1 MKKGFTLIELLAVIT
16 ILALVALI
24 TSISVANMVKES
36 KDELSDAQI
45 KSIELAAKAWGA
57 DNITL
62 LPSGDSCSFITLKD
76 LKENGL
82 LDSNILNPKDKEE
95 LSNDLKIKITSK
107 LNSKGKS
114 ILTYEV
120 NSSNVGNC
128 SYIGNPIYVDLPKG
142 LTPVIYDGTNWK
154 VPELNQEWY
163 DYDKQM
169 WANAVVL
176 GSGKTKKPGEIVTV
190 EGDNPDA
197 LMMLVYIPRYEY
209 KIEGQYGKGGQSAEL
224 PGEIEVN
231 FIGKNIKTP
240 TEGYIIH
247 PAFNFDGEKSG
258 FWVGKFELSHETLS
272 SSTTSNNLGCSSTS
286 CTNASGLRILPNK
299 ASLRYNNVSNFWYII
314 RSIESTS
321 TFGLNNMD
329 THMMKNSEWGAV
341 AYLSQSKYGKYG
353 NSDYEGAQKE
363 VYINNSS
370 SFYTGRSGG
379 NKGGNTQIKDTYT
392 DQTSTTQY
400 INYGY
405 YTYDGYLLSYN
416 TNNKTETRDINKGT
430 GASTTGNIYGV
441 YDMSGGSWEYV
452 MGAYGPEYPTIGSS
466 GFESTVFTGNTIESK
481 YYDIYANST
490 NSTSNDGSQSC
501 NNGVCLGHAM
511 SETASWYGDYTH
523 VVTSSYPWFLLGG
536 YYFDNTYAGVFS
548 RDFAQG
554 FSGGNNSARVVG
566 FGK

>member
-142 LTPVIYDGTNWK
+142 LTPVIYDGENWK

-163 DYDKQM
+163 NYDKQM

-176 GSGKTKKPGEIVTV
+176 GSGKTKKPGDIVTV

-197 LMMLVYIPRYEY
+197 LMMLVYIPRFEY
-209 KIEGQYGKGGQSAEL
+209 KIEGEFGKGGQSAEL

-231 FIGKNIKTP
+231 FIGKNITTP
-240 TEGYIIH
+240 TEGYHIH
-247 PAFNFDGEKSG
+247 PAFTFDGEKGG
-258 FWVGKFELSHETLS
+258 FWVGKFEIS
-272 SSTTSNNLGCSSTS
+272 SVGTNTNENNNLGCNQDGCTS
-286 CTNASGLRILPNK
+286 DISNLRILPNK
-299 ASLRYNNVSNFWYII
+299 QSLRYNDISNFFYAI
-314 RSIESTS
+314 RSIENTS

-353 NSDYEGAQKE
+353 NNDYEGAQKE
-363 VYINNSS
+363 VYQN
-370 SFYTGRSGG
+370 
-379 NKGGNTQIKDTYT
+379 KDTGHVTGKSNGTPSQNTSYT
-392 DQTSTTQY
+392 QC
-400 INYGY
+400 
-405 YTYDGYLLSYN
+405 SYN
-416 TNNKTETRDINKGT
+416 QKKGT
-430 GASTTGNIYGV
+430 DTNQDQNNCGPGASTTGNIYGI
-441 YDMSGGSWEYV
+441 YDMSGGAWEYV
-452 MGAYGPEYPTIGSS
+452 MGAYGTSTPTIGNS
-466 GFESTVFTGNTIESK
+466 GFGSTVFTGNTIESK
-481 YYDIYANST
+481 YYNIYKT
-490 NSTSNDGSQSC
+490 NDVLTACD
-501 NNGVCLGHAM
+501 NNGPCLGHAM
-511 SETASWYGDYTH
+511 SETASWYGDYSNM
-523 VVTSSYPWFLLGG
+523 VSSSFPWFVRGDLCISDSG
-536 YYFDNTYAGVFS
+536 AGVFYHS
-548 RDFAQG
+548 YANG
-554 FSGGNNSARVVG
+554 LSGSDYSARVVD

>member
-120 NSSNVGNC
+120 NSSSVGNC

-142 LTPVIYDGTNWK
+142 LTPVIYDGENWK

-176 GSGKTKKPGEIVTV
+176 GSGKTKKPGEVVTV

-209 KIEGQYGKGGQSAEL
+209 KIEGEFGKGGQSAEL

-231 FIGKNIKTP
+231 FIGKNTTIP
-240 TEGYIIH
+240 SSEEYHIH
-247 PAFNFDGEKSG
+247 PAFTFDGEKSG
-258 FWVGKFELSHETLS
+258 FWVGKFEIS
-272 SSTTSNNLGCSSTS
+272 SVGENLTTADNLGCSTTS
-286 CTNASGLRILPNK
+286 CTNAQYLRILPNVS
-299 ASLRYNNVSNFWYII
+299 SLRYNNVSNFWYGIK
-314 RSIESTS
+314 SIENTS

-353 NSDYEGAQKE
+353 NKYYENKYKE
-363 VYINNSS
+363 VYQNKSE
-370 SFYTGRSGG
+370 SFITGLSNGTPSQSNYRDGG
-379 NKGGNTQIKDTYT
+379 QCTYNDMTNLGVDSDNYKKGLCGP
-392 DQTSTTQY
+392 
-400 INYGY
+400 
-405 YTYDGYLLSYN
+405 
-416 TNNKTETRDINKGT
+416 

-441 YDMSGGSWEYV
+441 YDMSGGAYEYV
-452 MGAYGPEYPTIGSS
+452 MGGYGDSEGIYSGLNSLSNS
-466 GFESTVFTGNTIESK
+466 GFNGKTGNDNGNIVNGVSMPESK
-481 YYDIYANST
+481 YYDIYKT
-490 NSTSNDGSQSC
+490 NNVLTACD
-501 NNGVCLGHAM
+501 NNGPCLGHAM
-511 SETASWYGDYTH
+511 SETASWYGDI
-523 VVTSSYPWFLLGG
+523 SYMVYSNFPWFMRGG
-536 YYFDNTYAGVFS
+536 FYNYTTDAGVFC
-548 RDFAQG
+548 R
-554 FSGGNNSARVVG
+554 SGLNGYMHPYISARVVG